1 MGARELA
8 SPLLGLDPCCLQ
20 RRGKLSG
27 FWFLSKINSV
37 LYQKRDLSIDTV
49 WIGKGSV
56 CLILG
61 STLVLQPRFLFC
73 FREKKPRPHSGDHE
87 NLMNVVSV
95 QARVCVCTRA
105 LWGISHFSKQVPASL
120 QAEGSNS
127 ARDNWLP
134 GLSPCAGGLN
144 SPWLACVHAQSLHL
158 SPTLCNHCSK
168 DAQIVP
174 AYRRDVSV
182 SPLPSSSWFISWPQ
196 LS

>member
-8 SPLLGLDPCCLQ
+8 SPLLGLDPLRPCCLQ

-27 FWFLSKINSV
+27 FWFLSKINSI

-61 STLVLQPRFLFC
+61 SMLVLQPRFLFF

-95 QARVCVCTRA
+95 QARVCVHTCV
-105 LWGISHFSKQVPASL
+105 HFEASATSLSRSL
-120 QAEGSNS
+120 QAYKLRAATQPEITGC
-127 ARDNWLP
+127 L
-134 GLSPCAGGLN
+134 G
-144 SPWLACVHAQSLHL
+144 
-158 SPTLCNHCSK
+158 
-168 DAQIVP
+168 
-174 AYRRDVSV
+174 
-182 SPLPSSSWFISWPQ
+182 
-196 LS
+196 